1 MLLKIYP
8 DFMHA
13 RYPLSYTLVMLF
25 LPRKFIVIDA
35 TGFLEGG
42 SSCATD
48 TDILGLRSLC
58 PTWLAVF

>member
-1 MLLKIYP
+1 
-8 DFMHA
+8 MHA